1 MQRQQGS
8 AKTII
13 ILLLGLLIAAALYWF
28 RPQPALR
35 PPVAETL
42 PVVSVLSVKPQSRT
56 LYVGTQGTVTPRRA
70 IALVAEV
77 SGRVIEMDTRFA
89 DGGRFVDGETLM
101 TLDDRDYQYQLIEA
115 ESQLAIAT
123 RELALEKGQAR
134 QAKRE
139 WRDLGN
145 KEANALSLRQPQ
157 VNAAQAQLAAA
168 KAQQNIVRLNI
179 QRTRIQAPFSGRV
192 QQRYVDIGQYV
203 TAGTTVADIYDSS
216 SADVRLPLSD
226 RQMAFLGQPVGEL
239 FTIDQSPPVVL
250 SAEVGGQR
258 RQWQGRLV
266 SIDATVDET
275 TRFYS
280 AVARIEQPFDR
291 QRHDYPL
298 PMGLF
303 VEAMIEG
310 RVVDDVAVLPEK
322 ALIDQQW
329 VYVVNDDSRIEKRS
343 VQRIRADGAD
353 IWVRGNISTGDQVV
367 VSDPRVLSE
376 SMQVTVSIPASS
388 AK

>member
-13 ILLLGLLIAAALYWF
+13 ILLLGLLIAVALYWF

-35 PPVAETL
+35 LPVADTL
-42 PVVSVLSVKPQSRT
+42 PVVSVLSVAPQSRT
-56 LYVGTQGTVTPRRA
+56 LHISTQGTVTPRRA

-77 SGRVIEMDTRFA
+77 SGRVIEVDTRFA
-89 DGGRFVDGETLM
+89 DGGSFAQGDTVI

-115 ESQLAIAT
+115 ESQLATAT

-145 KEANALSLRQPQ
+145 KDANALSLRQPQ
-157 VNAAQAQLAAA
+157 VNAAQAQVAAA
-168 KAQQNIVRLNI
+168 KAQQNAVRLNI
-179 QRTRIQAPFSGRV
+179 QRTKIQAPFAGRV

-203 TAGTTVADIYDSS
+203 TAGTILADIYDSG

-226 RQMAFLGQPVGEL
+226 RQIAFLGQPVGEW
-239 FTIDQSPPVVL
+239 FEADKQPPVVL
-250 SAEVGGQR
+250 SAEVGGTL

-266 SIDATVDET
+266 SIDAAVDET

-280 AVARIEQPFDR
+280 AVARVEQPFNR
-291 QRHDYPL
+291 EQHDYPL

-303 VEAMIEG
+303 VKANIEG
-310 RVVDDVAVLPEK
+310 RVVDGVVILPEK

-329 VYVVNDDSRIEKRS
+329 VYVVNDDLRIEKRS

-353 IWVRGNISTGDQVV
+353 VWVRGNISADDPVV

-376 SMQVTVSIPASS
+376 GMQVTVSTPASS
-388 AK
+388 SK